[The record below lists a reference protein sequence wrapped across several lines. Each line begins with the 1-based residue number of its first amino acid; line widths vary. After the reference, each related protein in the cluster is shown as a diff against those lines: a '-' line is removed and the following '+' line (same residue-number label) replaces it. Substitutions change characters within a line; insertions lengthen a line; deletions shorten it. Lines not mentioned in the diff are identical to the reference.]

1 MLPFALWLVWLIP
14 ILGSLLIT
22 IIGRLHQELPKTLA
36 IVFGVITALFS
47 ISLIPDILYQTIPIH
62 EQYLWIPISLIQ
74 PISPPSPPG
83 LFIGVLADPLSVFM
97 ANIAIIIGLLIIF
110 YSIGYM
116 HQDKAQTRYYA
127 LILLFIGAMVG
138 LVLADN
144 FLQLFIFWE
153 VVGVCSYALIGFW
166 YQKASAARA
175 GMKAFVVTRIGDISL
190 LIGIIFLF
198 TLTGSFDFL
207 YLHEAVQF
215 GQIGLQSLGLVS
227 LLTLGGAMGKSAQVP
242 FHVWLPDAMEGPS
255 TVSALIH
262 AATMVKA
269 GIYLVSRTFVIFQNI
284 EIWLTTAIYVGAIT
298 ALLTATMAL
307 ASNDLKRVF
316 AYSTISQLGLIL
328 TGLGIGSSF
337 GWFAGQAH
345 VLSHALFKALL
356 FLCAGSVLHAIG
368 TSDITQ
374 MGGLR
379 QKMPITFA
387 TSIIGILALSGVPPL
402 NGFWSKDLIF
412 AAVWH
417 TEAYIPLMMVWLASV
432 FTVAYSFRW
441 LILVFLGVPRSNSLT
456 QGVHESPKSMTVPLV
471 ILAGTVC
478 FSGFLIPSGLL
489 GLFLH
494 TEHLFE
500 FELIPILLSLSALII
515 GAFPVSIVYLAR
527 KPSSERIGR
536 SQFTQ
541 GIQKILTNGYY
552 FDALYDKIF
561 VKGSLWLF
569 NALFNRIEIGAI
581 DRSHYILSP
590 QAIQGSRSAHH
601 YFENQGFERIN
612 TLFAQ
617 LTILSSKASQFFD
630 DKVVDRT
637 INSIALLGK
646 KTSNLIRKLQTGII
660 ENYVVAFILGIIAF
674 IIFIIAQFWI

>member
-1 MLPFALWLVWLIP
+1 MFPFALWLVW
-14 ILGSLLIT
+14 IT
-22 IIGRLHQELPKTLA
+22 PIIGAVIIAITGNLNQKLPKTLA
-36 IVFGVITALFS
+36 VVFGIITALFS
-47 ISLIPDILYQTIPIH
+47 LSIIPDIFYLTTPIR

-97 ANIAIIIGLLIIF
+97 ANIAVMIGLLIIF

-166 YQKASAARA
+166 YQKTSAARA

-190 LIGIIFLF
+190 LISIIFLF

-207 YLHEAVQF
+207 YLQDAVQL
-215 GQIGLQSLGLVS
+215 GQIGLQSLSLVS

-307 ASNDLKRVF
+307 VSTDLKRVF

-387 TSIIGILALSGVPPL
+387 ASIIGILALSGVPPF

-417 TEAYIPLMMVWLASV
+417 IEAYIPLMLVWLASV

-441 LILVFLGVPRSNSLT
+441 LILVFLGVPRSDRLV
-456 QGVHESPKSMTVPLV
+456 QKVHESPKSMTIPLV
-471 ILAGTVC
+471 ILAGAVC
-478 FSGFLIPSGLL
+478 ISGFLIPSGLL
-489 GLFLH
+489 GVFLQ

-500 FELIPILLSLSALII
+500 FELVPILLSSSALLI
-515 GAFPVSIVYLAR
+515 GAFPVLLVYVAR
-527 KPSSERIGR
+527 RPSPEAISRNR
-536 SQFTQ
+536 FTN
-541 GIQKILTNGYY
+541 GVQKIWSNGYY
-552 FDALYDKIF
+552 FDALYYKIF

-569 NALFNRIEIGAI
+569 NALFTKIEIGAI
-581 DRSHYILSP
+581 DRSHYVFSP
-590 QAIQGSRSAHH
+590 RAIEGSRGANQ
-601 YFENQGFERIN
+601 YLENRGFERIN
-612 TLFAQ
+612 TLLAR
-617 LTILSSKASQFFD
+617 LAILSSKASQFFD
-630 DKVVDRT
+630 ERVVDGA

-646 KTSNLIRKLQTGII
+646 KASNIFRKLQTGIV
-660 ENYVVAFILGIIAF
+660 ENYVVAFIIGIIAF
-674 IIFIIAQFWI
+674 IIFIIAQFLI